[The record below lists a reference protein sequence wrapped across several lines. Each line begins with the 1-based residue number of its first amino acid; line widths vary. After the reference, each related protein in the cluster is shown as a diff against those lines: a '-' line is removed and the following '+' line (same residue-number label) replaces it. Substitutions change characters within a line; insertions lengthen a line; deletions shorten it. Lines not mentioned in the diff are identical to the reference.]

1 VDLGSD
7 VESFKSGDQVAY
19 GGSGDIHQ
27 AELVAVP
34 VNLVTRVPD
43 GVSLADAATVTLG
56 AIALQGVR
64 RAQAVVGERV
74 GVIGLGIL
82 GQLTVQL
89 LKATGCKV
97 FGTDSSPMRV
107 AQAKALGLDMAPTG
121 DAIPVDAALQFS
133 EGYGLD
139 AVLVTT
145 DTNRDEPLHLAMQM
159 ARRKG
164 RVVMVGEV
172 GLAAQR
178 DLIYEKELDLFIST
192 FYGPGRYDP
201 SYEAAGLDYPY
212 AYVRWT
218 ENRNMQA
225 YLELIAAGQITLE
238 PLTAQRL
245 PLTKAAEAYHLLQE
259 ESLRPYTILLEYPTD
274 TPIDVSHP
282 VVRGRRGPVQDGT
295 IRLAILGAGSLA
307 RGVHLP
313 NLRNL
318 KERFRIE
325 GIVTQDGQTATA
337 IARQTQARIATT
349 DYQEVLADRAVDAVL
364 IATRPDLHAE
374 MVAAAL
380 RAGKHVLVENP
391 LALTPEELTHLEQL
405 VDELSTVPAGCPT
418 VFVGFNRR
426 YSPYAVRL
434 RERTAKR
441 LAPLH
446 LIYRMNAAYL
456 PPEHWV
462 HGPEGGGRIR
472 GEACH
477 IFDLFHYC
485 VGAPATAVHA
495 TGVGVTRRDVVL
507 TDNYTATICYAD
519 GSLCTLLHTTQ
530 GGEELSKEAMEVHV
544 GQQSY
549 LLDDYRQL
557 RGFGTKLSFR
567 TRRQNKGH
575 YPELIA
581 FQQAI
586 AGTLDRKELWAAAVD
601 ATRTTFEVDRQIRR
615 QT

>member
-1 VDLGSD
+1 
-7 VESFKSGDQVAY
+7 
-19 GGSGDIHQ
+19 
-27 AELVAVP
+27 
-34 VNLVTRVPD
+34 
-43 GVSLADAATVTLG
+43 
-56 AIALQGVR
+56 
-64 RAQAVVGERV
+64 
-74 GVIGLGIL
+74 
-82 GQLTVQL
+82 
-89 LKATGCKV
+89 
-97 FGTDSSPMRV
+97 
-107 AQAKALGLDMAPTG
+107 
-121 DAIPVDAALQFS
+121 
-133 EGYGLD
+133 
-139 AVLVTT
+139 
-145 DTNRDEPLHLAMQM
+145 
-159 ARRKG
+159 
-164 RVVMVGEV
+164 
-172 GLAAQR
+172 
-178 DLIYEKELDLFIST
+178 
-192 FYGPGRYDP
+192 
-201 SYEAAGLDYPY
+201 
-212 AYVRWT
+212 
-218 ENRNMQA
+218 
-225 YLELIAAGQITLE
+225 
-238 PLTAQRL
+238 
-245 PLTKAAEAYHLLQE
+245 
-259 ESLRPYTILLEYPTD
+259 
-274 TPIDVSHP
+274 
-282 VVRGRRGPVQDGT
+282 
-295 IRLAILGAGSLA
+295 
-307 RGVHLP
+307 
-313 NLRNL
+313 
-318 KERFRIE
+318 
-325 GIVTQDGQTATA
+325 
-337 IARQTQARIATT
+337 
-349 DYQEVLADRAVDAVL
+349 
-364 IATRPDLHAE
+364 
-374 MVAAAL
+374 
-380 RAGKHVLVENP
+380 LVENP

-405 VDELSTVPAGCPT
+405 VDELSTAPAGCPT

-426 YSPYAVRL
+426 YSPYVVRL